1 MAPDFSGARAYL
13 PCGLMTQR
21 YMDFNIEPTRPTE
34 VMGDSSEFTGRWI
47 VDPAVLHPAV
57 IDGTLAQ

>member
-21 YMDFNIEPTRPTE
+21 YVDFNIESTRPT
-34 VMGDSSEFTGRWI
+34 VSDDRAEF
-47 VDPAVLHPAV
+47 PQLH
-57 IDGTLAQ
+57 